1 MIKNKTNMKEFD
13 KSLMELGN
21 YDNEVVLRPVVSE
34 IEDNFQQ
41 I

>member
-1 MIKNKTNMKEFD
+1 MKEFD